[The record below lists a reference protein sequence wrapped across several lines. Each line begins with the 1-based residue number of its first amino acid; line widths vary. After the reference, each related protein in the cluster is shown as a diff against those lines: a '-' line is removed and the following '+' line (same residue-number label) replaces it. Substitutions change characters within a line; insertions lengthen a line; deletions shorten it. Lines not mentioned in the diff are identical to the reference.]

1 MSSGQANCE
10 DAKLVLELYDLRRE
24 TVMREARTWVA
35 THPPTSI
42 DELMSVVNNF
52 GSKENAYVRQ
62 VYGYWE
68 MVASLIVHG
77 TLNAKLAHDTQGEMY
92 FVYAL
97 IQPYISEMRK
107 RLDSPEFL
115 QNLQKVIESTEEG
128 RDRLARTQKR
138 IAEFAKRAA
147 ASAGTAAAKQG
158 AA

>member
-1 MSSGQANCE
+1 MSSGQPNYE

-24 TVMREARTWVA
+24 TVMREARNWVA
-35 THPPTSI
+35 SHPPTSI
-42 DELMSVVNNF
+42 DDLMAVISNF

-77 TLNAKLAHDTQGEMY
+77 TLNAKLAHDTLGEMY
-92 FVYAL
+92 FVYAI
-97 IQPYISEMRK
+97 IQPYIPEMRK

-115 QNLQKVIESTEEG
+115 QNLQKVIESSEEG

>member
-1 MSSGQANCE
+1 
-10 DAKLVLELYDLRRE
+10 
-24 TVMREARTWVA
+24 
-35 THPPTSI
+35 
-42 DELMSVVNNF
+42 
-52 GSKENAYVRQ
+52 
-62 VYGYWE
+62 

-77 TLNAKLAHDTQGEMY
+77 TLNPKLAHDTLGEMY

-97 IQPYISEMRK
+97 IQPYVSEMRR

-115 QNLQKVIESTEEG
+115 QNVQKVIEGTEEG

-147 ASAGTAAAKQG
+147 AAATAPGAKQG

>member
-1 MSSGQANCE
+1 MSSGQPSYE
-10 DAKLVLELYDLRRE
+10 DAKLVLELYNLRRE
-24 TVMREARTWVA
+24 TVMREARQWVA

-42 DELMSVVNNF
+42 DELMAVVNNF

-97 IQPYISEMRK
+97 IQPYIPEMRK

-115 QNLQKVIESTEEG
+115 QNVQKVIEGTEEG
-128 RDRLARTQKR
+128 RDRLVRMQKR
-138 IAEFAKRAA
+138 LAEFAKRAA